1 MNIALKKTNKENT
14 FKSES
19 GNSEMAFIYNII
31 MPDFLLFTVGIS
43 IAFALL
49 IKIFGITN

>member
-31 MPDFLLFTVGIS
+31 MPDFLLFTVS
-43 IAFALL
+43 LSFAFGLL
-49 IKIFGITN
+49 LSIFGSTI